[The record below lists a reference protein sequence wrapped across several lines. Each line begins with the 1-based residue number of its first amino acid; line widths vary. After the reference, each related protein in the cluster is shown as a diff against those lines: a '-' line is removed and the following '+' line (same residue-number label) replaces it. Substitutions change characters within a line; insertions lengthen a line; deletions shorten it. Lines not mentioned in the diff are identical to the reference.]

1 MYPKPLSV
9 TMKNYL
15 YLAFCACL
23 LFACSPKQTE
33 TTVDYTTLSDAERL
47 DAATQL
53 AHQTIIVDGHVDLP
67 YRMKSGGFT
76 PDKDIL
82 NVSVSTE
89 DGDFDFPR
97 AKSGGLDAPF
107 MSIYIPAGL
116 QDTPGASKA
125 LADTL
130 IMMTERVAQTYPDKF
145 AMALSPSDVEA
156 NFKAGKISLPM
167 GMENGSAL
175 EGDINNVAYFQKK
188 GIRYITLT
196 HGKANLIG
204 DSSYDS
210 LRPSGGLSEYGEQV
224 VKEMNRVGIMVD
236 LSHVSDDTFKDA
248 LAITKVP
255 AIASH
260 SSVRK
265 FTPDFERNMSDELIK
280 ALAANGGVMM
290 INFGGSFIDSAYA
303 AGGTKVGEHVME
315 YMRENDLTM
324 EDSALQAYAKEY
336 SIANN
341 PFPTVQNVADH
352 IDHVVKLVGIDYVGL
367 GSDYDGVG
375 DSLPTGLKD
384 VSSYPNLIAELL
396 KRGYSKED
404 IQQICYKNI
413 FRVWQA
419 AEDYADK
426 NS

>member
-1 MYPKPLSV
+1 
-9 TMKNYL
+9 MKKYL
-15 YLAFCACL
+15 ILLFVPILA
-23 LFACSPKQTE
+23 FACSQKE
-33 TTVDYTTLSDAERL
+33 EVKTVDYTKMSDQERL
-47 DAATQL
+47 EEATKIV
-53 AHQTIIVDGHVDLP
+53 HETIIVDGHVDLP

-76 PDKDIL
+76 PDQDIL
-82 NVSVSTE
+82 DVSVSTA

-97 AKSGGLDAPF
+97 AKAGGLDAPF

-116 QDTPGASKA
+116 QETPGASKA

-130 IMMTERVAQTYPDKF
+130 IMMTERLATTYPDKF
-145 AMALSPSDVEA
+145 ALANTPSDVEA
-156 NFKAGKISLPM
+156 NFKEGKISLPM

-175 EGDINNVAYFQKK
+175 EDDINNVAYFQKK

-248 LAITKVP
+248 LAIAKVP

-280 ALAANGGVMM
+280 ALAKNGGVMM

-303 AGGTKVGEHVME
+303 AGGTKVREHLMA
-315 YMRENDLTM
+315 YMKENNLTL
-324 EDSALQAYAKEY
+324 EDSSLLAYAKEY
-336 SIANN
+336 SAANN
-341 PFPTVQNVADH
+341 PFPTVQDVANH

-404 IQQICYKNI
+404 IEKICYKNI

-419 AEDYADK
+419 VEDYADK
-426 NS
+426 QS